1 MGGSVSA
8 KRATSFDV
16 AKLAG
21 VSRTTVSFV
30 LNHVPGVS
38 ISESTRKNVLEAAQ
52 KLNYH
57 PNESGRRL
65 SSGKSKMIGLVLL
78 QSAEQVFYDAFLLQV
93 LVGLEAAASRSGFHV
108 LLKNIQG
115 SQSDGYSQLINENHV
130 DGIIFSGPLQ
140 EDPLLLELHS
150 RGFPIMLMGQM
161 PDTAIPYV
169 DANVELG
176 AEAAVRHLIEQGHTR
191 IGMITNAQFLYS
203 TARQRRDGYL
213 KALRNAGLPVD
224 ETLIK
229 EGDYTP
235 ASGFH
240 AMNTLLDSPTPP
252 SAVFVASDVV
262 AVGALR
268 VIKQRGLRVPQ
279 EIAIIG
285 FDDIPM
291 AEYLDP
297 PLSTIRLPAFGLGWA
312 AGERLIRLILGEEIE
327 TQGVLLDTN
336 LIIRQSTTDPSKIE
350 QTAQQQKVR

>member
-1 MGGSVSA
+1 MSA

-30 LNHVPGVS
+30 LNHVPGIS
-38 ISESTRKNVLEAAQ
+38 ISESTRKNVLEAAR

-140 EDPLLLELHS
+140 EDPLLLELHD

-161 PDTAIPYV
+161 PDTLIPYV

-176 AEAAVRHLIEQGHTR
+176 AEAAVRHLVDQGHTR

-213 KALRNAGLPVD
+213 RALRAANLPTD
-224 ETLIK
+224 QALIQ

-235 ASGFH
+235 ASGIR
-240 AMNTLLDSPTPP
+240 AMNALLDSPNPP

-262 AVGALR
+262 AVGALQA
-268 VIKQRGLRVPQ
+268 VKQRGLRVPQ
-279 EIAIIG
+279 DVAIIG

-297 PLSTIRLPAFGLGWA
+297 PLSTIRLPAYGLGWA
-312 AGERLIRLILGEEIE
+312 ASERLIRLILGEEID
-327 TQGVLLDTN
+327 TQGVLLDTT
-336 LIIRQSTTDPSKIE
+336 LVIRQSTIHHLEANKQLINR
-350 QTAQQQKVR
+350 K

>member
-1 MGGSVSA
+1 MSA

-30 LNHVPGVS
+30 LNHVPGIS
-38 ISESTRKNVLEAAQ
+38 ISESTRKNVLEAAR

-115 SQSDGYSQLINENHV
+115 TQSDGYSQLINENHV

-140 EDPLLLELHS
+140 EDPLLLELHD

-161 PDTAIPYV
+161 PDTVIPYV
-169 DANVELG
+169 DANVEFG
-176 AEAAVRHLIEQGHTR
+176 AEAAVRHLVNQGHTR
-191 IGMITNAQFLYS
+191 IGMVTNAQFLYS

-213 KALRNAGLPVD
+213 RALRAANLPTD
-224 ETLIK
+224 QTLIQ

-235 ASGFH
+235 ASGFR
-240 AMNTLLDSPTPP
+240 AMNALLELPNPP

-262 AVGALR
+262 AVGALQA
-268 VIKQRGLRVPQ
+268 VKQRGLRVPQ
-279 EIAIIG
+279 DIAIIG

-297 PLSTIRLPAFGLGWA
+297 PLTTIRLPAYGLGWA
-312 AGERLIRLILGEEIE
+312 AGERLIRLILGEEIDM
-327 TQGVLLDTN
+327 QGVLLDTT
-336 LIIRQSTTDPSKIE
+336 LVIRQSTSRELNKQPIS
-350 QTAQQQKVR
+350 QQ

>member
-1 MGGSVSA
+1 VSA

-30 LNHVPGVS
+30 LNHVPGIS
-38 ISESTRKNVLEAAQ
+38 ISESTRKNVIEAAR

-78 QSAEQVFYDAFLLQV
+78 QSAEQVLYDAFLLQV

-140 EDPLLLELHS
+140 EDPLLLELHD

-161 PDTAIPYV
+161 PDTVIPYV
-169 DANVELG
+169 DANVERG
-176 AEAAVRHLIEQGHTR
+176 AEAAVRHLVEQGHTR

-213 KALRNAGLPVD
+213 LALHAANLPID
-224 ETLIK
+224 ETLIQ

-235 ASGFH
+235 VSGIR
-240 AMNTLLDSPTPP
+240 AMNALLDAPNPP

-262 AVGALR
+262 AVGAIQA
-268 VIKQRGLRVPQ
+268 IKQRNLRIPQ
-279 EIAIIG
+279 DIAIIG

-297 PLSTIRLPAFGLGWA
+297 PLTTIRLPAFGLGWA
-312 AGERLIRLILGEEIE
+312 AGERLIRLILGEDIE
-327 TQGVLLDTN
+327 SQGVLLGTE
-336 LIIRQSTTDPSKIE
+336 LIIRQSTSRELKE
-350 QTAQQQKVR
+350 QTISQP